1 MGLFFIL
8 LATAFAHNLKSVSMV
23 EKIFLDPVAF
33 AQSFEN
39 ASPSAVNAVIDMV
52 NDLIAEGNGKKADII
67 KAHEDA
73 VAASAVALD
82 ALNVALDVLETAT
95 GERIEADDE
104 VTRLKGVLQQKRSA
118 EADALSIKNAA
129 KTSLDNAQAW
139 MDSEVTRVD
148 AEKGSL
154 EEVLQILAD
163 LPEGFRRRLLS
174 SHGSLVPVGMIAAMA
189 STDPD
194 AVQEVVDLVQ
204 ALIDAG
210 KTSELMSLGIV
221 IMHKLNLMIELVHG
235 NMQFQKLL
243 LHKMHWLQVKAL
255 LVSYLVS
262 KLLKKLSMM
271 IKQQSTMQQLL
282 TKKKNK
288 LSEKNKFLSLIMK
301 MSNFTMSLKSWKD
314 CYHNYYP
321 TNINPMVF
329 FLLF

>member
-210 KTSELMSLGIV
+210 EDVRADVTGDRDGAQVELDDRTGAWKHAVSETVAAQG
-221 IMHKLNLMIELVHG
+221 
-235 NMQFQKLL
+235 
-243 LHKMHWLQVKAL
+243 AL
-255 LVSYLVS
+255 AAGEGVAS
-262 KLLKKLSMM
+262 
-271 IKQQSTMQQLL
+271 QLL
-282 TKKKNK
+282 GVETAKKAIHDDKTAIHNAAVTDEE
-288 LSEKNKFLSLIMK
+288 EKQAVREEQVPILDHENEQL
-301 MSNFTMSLKSWKD
+301 
-314 CYHNYYP
+314 HNVVE
-321 TNINPMVF
+321 ILEG
-329 FLLF
+329 LLPQA

>member
-189 STDPD
+189 STDPA

-210 KTSELMSLGIV
+210 EDVRADVTGDRDAAAVELDDRTGAWNHAVSEA
-221 IMHKLNLMIELVHG
+221 
-235 NMQFQKLL
+235 
-243 LHKMHWLQVKAL
+243 VKAQDA
-255 LVSYLVS
+255 
-262 KLLKKLSMM
+262 LSAGEGVA
-271 IKQQSTMQQLL
+271 SQLL
-282 TKKKNK
+282 GVETAKKAIHDDKTAIHNAAVTDEE
-288 LSEKNKFLSLIMK
+288 EKQAVREEQVPILDHENEQL
-301 MSNFTMSLKSWKD
+301 
-314 CYHNYYP
+314 HNVVE
-321 TNINPMVF
+321 ILEG
-329 FLLF
+329 LLPQA

>member
-1 MGLFFIL
+1 MLFFIL

-73 VAASAVALD
+73 VAASATALD

-104 VTRLKGVLQQKRSA
+104 VTRLSGVLQQKQSA
-118 EADALSIKNAA
+118 EADAVSNKNAA
-129 KTSLDNAQAW
+129 KRSLDNAQAW

-174 SHGSLVPVGMIAAMA
+174 SHGSLVPVGMIAAMT

-210 KTSELMSLGIV
+210 EDVRADVTGDRDDAAAELDDRTGAWKHAVSETV
-221 IMHKLNLMIELVHG
+221 AA
-235 NMQFQKLL
+235 QD
-243 LHKMHWLQVKAL
+243 AL
-255 LVSYLVS
+255 AAGEGVAS
-262 KLLKKLSMM
+262 
-271 IKQQSTMQQLL
+271 QLL
-282 TKKKNK
+282 GVETAKKAIHDDKTAIHNAAVTDEE
-288 LSEKNKFLSLIMK
+288 EKQAVREEQVPILDHENEQL
-301 MSNFTMSLKSWKD
+301 
-314 CYHNYYP
+314 HNVVE
-321 TNINPMVF
+321 ILEG
-329 FLLF
+329 LLP